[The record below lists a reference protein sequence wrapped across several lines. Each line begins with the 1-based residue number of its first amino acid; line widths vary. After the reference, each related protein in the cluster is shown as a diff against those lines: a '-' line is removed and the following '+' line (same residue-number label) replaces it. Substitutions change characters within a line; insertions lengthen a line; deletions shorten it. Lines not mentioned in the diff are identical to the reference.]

1 MSKSVVL
8 AAGLLI
14 AGGAIAA
21 DIPLGNADFEQA
33 MAGNRIPDWSRTQHA
48 GVRAYEVSTDS
59 KEFAHGKSSI
69 RMRRTVEQE
78 YGLIMQRVE
87 SRDLG
92 GKRVQLRAMLKTA
105 DVGKLGWVML
115 MTFKNHDN
123 ILDQVRADPLTG
135 DTAWT
140 DVVLEKAAPPTT
152 NVIEVGFL
160 LLDGG
165 TGWADHVRL
174 GTLDDG
180 GKKAAEKPGALP
192 AATQKPAAAKPSA
205 PADSKQAG

>member
-14 AGGAIAA
+14 AGSAMAA
-21 DIPLGNADFEQA
+21 EIPLNNADFEQP
-33 MAGNRIPDWSRTQHA
+33 MAGKRIPGWSRTQHA

-59 KEFAHGKSSI
+59 KDFAHGKSSI
-69 RMRRTVEQE
+69 SMRRTVEQE

-87 SRDLG
+87 GRNIG
-92 GKRVQLRAMLKTA
+92 GKPVELRARLKTVE
-105 DVGKLGWVML
+105 VGKNGWVMV

-123 ILDQVRADPLTG
+123 ILDQVRAEPMTG

-140 DVVLEKAAPPTT
+140 DVALRKTAPLST
-152 NVIEVGFL
+152 NSVEVGFL

-165 TGWADHVRL
+165 TGWADHVRRR
-174 GTLDDG
+174 TLDDD
-180 GKKAAEKPGALP
+180 GKGAEAEDGTPSASTPKRAAP
-192 AATQKPAAAKPSA
+192 KPSA
-205 PADSKQAG
+205 PAASRKGA

>member
-1 MSKSVVL
+1 MSRLVVL
-8 AAGLLI
+8 VAGLLI
-14 AGGAIAA
+14 AGSAMAVE
-21 DIPLGNADFEQA
+21 IPLGNADFEQPIV
-33 MAGNRIPDWSRTQHA
+33 GKRIPGWSRTQHA
-48 GVRAYEVSTDS
+48 GVRAYVVSTDS
-59 KEFAHGKSSI
+59 EHFAHGKSSI
-69 RMRRTVEQE
+69 SMRRTTEQV

-92 GKRVQLRAMLKTA
+92 GKPVELRAMLKTA

-123 ILDQVRADPLTG
+123 ILDQVRAEPVTG

-140 DVVLEKAAPPTT
+140 DVVLKKIAPANT
-152 NVIEVGFL
+152 NTVEVGYL

-174 GTLDDG
+174 RTLDE
-180 GKKAAEKPGALP
+180 GKESDDKAEVLPNEKV
-192 AATQKPAAAKPSA
+192 KPAASKPSM
-205 PADSKQAG
+205 PAGNNKAG